1 MNEEKAYRGLHYVH
15 TSLEYQPVRTDPGRG
30 VYLPGMQDEAE
41 MSEEFGP
48 LTTFVLGLGRLFS
61 LAAVFGAF
69 GLMMMVARG

>member
-30 VYLPGMQDEAE
+30 VHLPGVQGEEE

-48 LTTFVLGLGRLFS
+48 LTTFVLGLGRFIS
-61 LAAVFGAF
+61 LAAVFGAL
-69 GLMMMVARG
+69 GLMMLIARG

>member
-48 LTTFVLGLGRLFS
+48 MTTFVLS
-61 LAAVFGAF
+61 LCRFYSIAAVTAAF
-69 GLMMMVARG
+69 GLMMLVARG

>member
-30 VYLPGMQDEAE
+30 VHLPGAQGEEE

-48 LTTFVLGLGRLFS
+48 LTTFVLSWCRFFS
-61 LAAVFGAF
+61 IGAVTAAF
-69 GLMMMVARG
+69 GLMMLIARG